1 MAVFGTILVGFD
13 GSEGARRAL
22 ERAADMAA
30 ADDGAQ
36 LHVVAVGR
44 LPEYAETR
52 AEVDEAREQA
62 EAFYGRRLEEAV
74 GLLRRRGLVACQHF
88 AFGKP
93 SEEILR
99 VAREVGADLI
109 VLGTHPHH
117 PLRRRLLGATA
128 DKVVDHAECA
138 VLIVK

>member
-1 MAVFGTILVGFD
+1 MPAFKTILLGFD

-22 ERAADMAA
+22 DRAAALA
-30 ADDGAQ
+30 SLGGGE
-36 LHVVAVGR
+36 LHLVAVGR
-44 LPEYAETR
+44 LPEYAESR

-62 EAFYGRRLEEAV
+62 EAYYARHLDEAAR
-74 GLLRRRGLVACQHF
+74 LLRQRGLVACQHF

-99 VAREVGADLI
+99 VAREVEADLI

-128 DKVVDHAECA
+128 DKVVDHADCA
-138 VLIVK
+138 VLSVK